1 KHFTSHYLQ
10 ENLLMKIIRSLR
22 LHWMN
27 EGYFKQVSE
36 PIKAMQNGVQKTIDG
51 IPVYYVDFVELVK
64 PL

>member
-1 KHFTSHYLQ
+1 
-10 ENLLMKIIRSLR
+10 
-22 LHWMN
+22 MN
-27 EGYFKQVSE
+27 EGDFKQVSE

>member
-1 KHFTSHYLQ
+1 
-10 ENLLMKIIRSLR
+10 MKIIRSLR